1 MIYICSYSVIS
12 LTSLICIYSVGMGQ
26 LMQRLRLNWLGEGGE
41 DESAKISFKIVLTL
55 VICYTI
61 FTVSLELAEAAN
73 YYYNIP
79 AWIPSLKFIG
89 GVLFTIYS
97 IIALMKVRE
106 NVRAK
111 YSIPEDTRCA
121 GCEDVVYSTFCSCCV
136 VAQIA
141 RHTGE
146 YETYKGSLCSE
157 TGMAPCT
164 PQIV

>member
-1 MIYICSYSVIS
+1 
-12 LTSLICIYSVGMGQ
+12 MGQ

-61 FTVSLELAEAAN
+61 FSVALELVSLD
-73 YYYNIP
+73 YYHYNIP
-79 AWIPSLKFIG
+79 GYVPSLKFMG
-89 GVLFTIYS
+89 GVIFTIYS
-97 IIALMKVRE
+97 IIALMRVRE
-106 NVRAK
+106 SVRAK
-111 YSIPEDTRCA
+111 YSIPEGTRCA

-136 VAQIA
+136 VAQIS

-146 YETYKGSLCSE
+146 YETYKGSFFSE
-157 TGMAPCT
+157 TGMAPGV

>member
-1 MIYICSYSVIS
+1 
-12 LTSLICIYSVGMGQ
+12 MGQ

-79 AWIPSLKFIG
+79 ASIPSLKFIG